1 MSILGAAA
9 PPGAIVVNSSTP
21 LWYLTRA
28 TGLVALVLLTAS
40 MALGLLSSVRYQRP
54 AWPRFVIVGLHRNAS
69 LLALVFTGLHIVT
82 TLADS
87 YAPIK
92 VQDVVIP
99 FISAYRPLWLGLGTV
114 AFDLMIALIITSLV
128 RTRISYRS
136 WHLVHWSSYLCWP
149 VAVLHGLGTGSDTP
163 VTWVLGLTVGCV
175 ALIAGLTGWRLGYGW
190 PTHAIARL
198 AGALVIVLA
207 LIAGGAWLA
216 DGPLQPGW
224 ARRSG
229 TPPSLI
235 TGGTRAAARREAPAA
250 SGPPPGSAPPAPP
263 GSAPPG
269 SHHRAQHHGLST
281 TGLSTTGLST
291 AAPPPHPDRDRAAG
305 TGAMSVAGADTAAGR
320 ARQARRLPRL
330 IPPDGP
336 LDLADHLDRYG
347 PVPFRDAMADLSDG
361 SLIAEVE
368 APACGAGAGR
378 ASRRGA
384 RCARWRRPGA
394 GPGRCAARSARS

>member
-9 PPGAIVVNSSTP
+9 PPGAIVVNASTP

-40 MALGLLSSVRYQRP
+40 MALGLLSSVRFQRP
-54 AWPRFVIVGLHRNAS
+54 AWPRFVIVGLHRNAA
-69 LLALVFTGLHIVT
+69 LLALVFTGLHIAT

-114 AFDLMIALIITSLV
+114 AFDLMIALTITSLV

-175 ALIAGLTGWRLGYGW
+175 ALIAGLTGWRLAYGW
-190 PTHAIARL
+190 PSHAVARV
-198 AGALVIVLA
+198 AGALAVVLT
-207 LIAGGAWLA
+207 LVAGTAWLA
-216 DGPLQPGW
+216 AGPLQPGW

-235 TGGTRAAARREAPAA
+235 TGGTRAAATPLAPRRTRITARTSTAPR
-250 SGPPPGSAPPAPP
+250 PA
-263 GSAPPG
+263 
-269 SHHRAQHHGLST
+269 
-281 TGLSTTGLST
+281 ST
-291 AAPPPHPDRDRAAG
+291 AARPA
-305 TGAMSVAGADTAAGR
+305 STAAR
-320 ARQARRLPRL
+320 PASTAARLEQAR
-330 IPPDGP
+330 
-336 LDLADHLDRYG
+336 
-347 PVPFRDAMADLSDG
+347 
-361 SLIAEVE
+361 
-368 APACGAGAGR
+368 
-378 ASRRGA
+378 
-384 RCARWRRPGA
+384 
-394 GPGRCAARSARS
+394 